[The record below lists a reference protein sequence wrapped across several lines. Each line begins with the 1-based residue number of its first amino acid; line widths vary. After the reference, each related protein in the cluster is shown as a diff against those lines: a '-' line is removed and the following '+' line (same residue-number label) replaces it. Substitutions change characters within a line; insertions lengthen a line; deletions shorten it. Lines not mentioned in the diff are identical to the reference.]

1 MTRDGGPLV
10 TARTDAD
17 VRGPAQGRPRAGFTT
32 RPPCYSSCDVRP
44 QPRRNAAVRDGRA
57 RGGAGRLAL
66 SWPPARHVD
75 LSQGRRRSRRDE
87 RPAEGVP
94 VRRRRACR
102 RRAAGGR
109 ARDAVAGR
117 QPQARLPPR
126 RRQPRVE
133 RGDAG
138 RRPCHALPVHA
149 GRLRVRLRVLPDRHH
164 GPRTQSHRRRDPR
177 PGPPGERRG
186 ARDASRLHGHGGA
199 ARELRRARED
209 AEDPDRCEAGARLL
223 AAADHG
229 LHRRPRDRY
238 REARAREPES
248 QPRHFAARRLRRGP
262 LAPHAGEP
270 RLEPRDAHGGRAAL
284 PAGAAAARV
293 LRVRAARRRER
304 RAGGRAAAGAPAA
317 QRAGEGEPD
326 SVQRLAGR
334 GLPPAAARADPRVPV
349 DPPRGRHHHDRAL
362 EQGRGH
368 RRRLRPAE
376 GSGGVRVA
384 FATLGCRLNQVDS
397 QQLQSALEARGFA
410 TVPFGAP
417 ADVVVVNTCTVTAR
431 AEVSDR
437 QAIRRAR
444 RANPDARVV
453 VTGCWAQTSAAEVA
467 REAGVDLIVGNAEK
481 ERLPA
486 LLEEV
491 LSGPRAM
498 ARVEVGDLRGARI
511 GAIDARPRAV
521 GRSRAFVKIQDG
533 CQHRCAFCIVPRA
546 RGASRSLDPGI
557 VADQVRRLVE
567 AGRPEITLTGIDL
580 GHYGAD
586 LVPRT
591 SLAVLLRELVEI
603 EGLRWL
609 RLSSMLPAYFTEDVL
624 DVLTGAPAIAPH
636 FHVPLQSGSDGVLR
650 AMRRPY
656 RVAMYRALVDR
667 LASAIPRLVLG
678 ADVIAGFP
686 GESEQDAAATE
697 ALIDTLPRTY
707 LPVFPY
713 SERTGTEAA
722 GRPGRVERATIARR
736 AARLRALGAA
746 KSAAFRRSMV
756 GRTDD
761 VLVLE
766 TRDRAT
772 GGLVGLTGNYVEV
785 VFDGPDA
792 LMRRVARVRVA
803 GAGTPVRGEMVA

>member
-1 MTRDGGPLV
+1 
-10 TARTDAD
+10 
-17 VRGPAQGRPRAGFTT
+17 
-32 RPPCYSSCDVRP
+32 
-44 QPRRNAAVRDGRA
+44 
-57 RGGAGRLAL
+57 
-66 SWPPARHVD
+66 
-75 LSQGRRRSRRDE
+75 
-87 RPAEGVP
+87 
-94 VRRRRACR
+94 
-102 RRAAGGR
+102 
-109 ARDAVAGR
+109 
-117 QPQARLPPR
+117 
-126 RRQPRVE
+126 
-133 RGDAG
+133 
-138 RRPCHALPVHA
+138 
-149 GRLRVRLRVLPDRHH
+149 
-164 GPRTQSHRRRDPR
+164 
-177 PGPPGERRG
+177 
-186 ARDASRLHGHGGA
+186 
-199 ARELRRARED
+199 
-209 AEDPDRCEAGARLL
+209 
-223 AAADHG
+223 
-229 LHRRPRDRY
+229 
-238 REARAREPES
+238 
-248 QPRHFAARRLRRGP
+248 
-262 LAPHAGEP
+262 
-270 RLEPRDAHGGRAAL
+270 
-284 PAGAAAARV
+284 
-293 LRVRAARRRER
+293 
-304 RAGGRAAAGAPAA
+304 
-317 QRAGEGEPD
+317 
-326 SVQRLAGR
+326 
-334 GLPPAAARADPRVPV
+334 
-349 DPPRGRHHHDRAL
+349 
-362 EQGRGH
+362 
-368 RRRLRPAE
+368 
-376 GSGGVRVA
+376 VRVA

-467 REAGVDLIVGNAEK
+467 REPGVDLIVGNADK

-486 LLEEV
+486 LLQEV
-491 LSGPRAM
+491 LSGPRAG
-498 ARVEVGDLRGARI
+498 ARVEVGDLRGARL
-511 GAIDARPRAV
+511 GAIDPRPRAL
-521 GRSRAFVKIQDG
+521 GRSRAFVKVQDG

-546 RGASRSLDPGI
+546 RGASRSLDPRI
-557 VADQVRRLVE
+557 VADQVRLLVE
-567 AGRPEITLTGIDL
+567 AGRPEVTLTGIDL

-586 LVPRT
+586 LVPRS
-591 SLAVLLRELVEI
+591 SLAVLLRELVEV

-624 DVLTGAPAIAPH
+624 EVLTGAPAIAPH

-667 LASAIPRLVLG
+667 LARAIPRLGLG

-697 ALIDTLPRTY
+697 ALIDTLPFTY
-707 LPVFPY
+707 LHVFPY

-803 GAGTPVRGEMVA
+803 GAGTQVRGEMVA